1 MWYCSC
7 CGHRDDIEYKY
18 IGGRWPVLEE
28 APDPTLIIW
37 KNLGKGKIER
47 CCRNVLIFLMAFALV
62 ILGFLTITKIYE
74 VNDEV
79 KE

>member
-7 CGHRDDIEYKY
+7 CGTRDDIEHKY
-18 IGGRWPVLEE
+18 IGGRWPVVEE

-47 CCRNVLIFLMAFALV
+47 CCRNIMILLFAFALV
-62 ILGFLTITKIYE
+62 VLGFLTITKIYE

-79 KE
+79 K